1 MNAGLML
8 LLFLERKCLLVC
20 FVFMLLLVPIAHA
33 SSAEDADGDGVLD
46 GADRCPEGESAW
58 TSNGTSDVDGDGC
71 KDATEDWDDDGDGFE
86 DHANATRPD
95 GCPVVYGTSSLGDV
109 FGCPDAD
116 LDGWADSLD
125 AFPHEMTQ
133 WSDADGDGY
142 GDRTTGHEGDACPSA
157 PGTSFIDRW
166 GCLDSDQDGY
176 SDAGDAF
183 PENPTQHSDRDGD
196 GYGDN
201 ASLDATMIDAFPL
214 NPLQWSD
221 EDGDGYGDNVVC
233 VHYDAHPKDDEEWA
247 ADDECDIEDDDGFEV
262 MIPGTMITISAW
274 DLIGV
279 LTGGPLA
286 VWLLFAVS
294 TRDKRCGEFEARL
307 RSAGSRE
314 EIEEVAT
321 EYERALM
328 LRMIGVHHGL
338 RLERLRA
345 ESDDVF
351 EMSASRRDEEA

>member
-1 MNAGLML
+1 M
-8 LLFLERKCLLVC
+8 V
-20 FVFMLLLVPIAHA
+20 
-33 SSAEDADGDGVLD
+33 
-46 GADRCPEGESAW
+46 
-58 TSNGTSDVDGDGC
+58 
-71 KDATEDWDDDGDGFE
+71 
-86 DHANATRPD
+86 
-95 GCPVVYGTSSLGDV
+95 
-109 FGCPDAD
+109 
-116 LDGWADSLD
+116 
-125 AFPHEMTQ
+125 
-133 WSDADGDGY
+133 
-142 GDRTTGHEGDACPSA
+142 
-157 PGTSFIDRW
+157 
-166 GCLDSDQDGY
+166 
-176 SDAGDAF
+176 
-183 PENPTQHSDRDGD
+183 
-196 GYGDN
+196 
-201 ASLDATMIDAFPL
+201 DAFPL
-214 NPLQWSD
+214 NPMQWSD

-233 VHYDAHPKDDEEWA
+233 VHYDAHPKDEEEWA

-294 TRDKRCGEFEARL
+294 TRDRRCGEFEARL

-314 EIEEVAT
+314 MIEEIAT

-351 EMSASRRDEEA
+351 EMKAGRPDEEA

>member
-1 MNAGLML
+1 MRLML
-8 LLFLERKCLLVC
+8 PHSRSRKHQLAWLVL
-20 FVFMLLLVPIAHA
+20 MLLLVPAVHA
-33 SSAEDADGDGVLD
+33 SSGADSDGDGVHD
-46 GADRCPEGESAW
+46 DADRCPEGESSWVSDA
-58 TSNGTSDVDGDGC
+58 TNDVDGDGC

-86 DHANATRPD
+86 DHANATRLD
-95 GCPVVYGTSSLGDV
+95 GCPLTYGTSSRGGV

-116 LDGWADSLD
+116 LDGWADGSD

-133 WSDADGDGY
+133 WNDSDGDGY
-142 GDRTTGHEGDACPSA
+142 GDRVTGHDGDACPDT
-157 PGTSFIDRW
+157 PGTSFVDRR
-166 GCLDSDQDGY
+166 GCLDSDGDGF

-201 ASLDATMIDAFPL
+201 ASTGATKVDAFPL

-247 ADDECDIEDDDGFEV
+247 ADDECDIEDDDGFEF

-279 LTGGPLA
+279 FTGGPLA
-286 VWLLFAVS
+286 IWLLFAVS
-294 TRDKRCGEFEARL
+294 TRDKRCREFETRL
-307 RSAGSRE
+307 RSADSRR
-314 EIEEVAT
+314 EIEGIAT

-328 LRMIGVHHGL
+328 MRMIGVHHGL

-345 ESDDVF
+345 EYDDVF
-351 EMSASRRDEEA
+351 EMGVPPLDEEA

>member
-1 MNAGLML
+1 MSKRA
-8 LLFLERKCLLVC
+8 
-20 FVFMLLLVPIAHA
+20 
-33 SSAEDADGDGVLD
+33 
-46 GADRCPEGESAW
+46 
-58 TSNGTSDVDGDGC
+58 
-71 KDATEDWDDDGDGFE
+71 
-86 DHANATRPD
+86 
-95 GCPVVYGTSSLGDV
+95 
-109 FGCPDAD
+109 
-116 LDGWADSLD
+116 
-125 AFPHEMTQ
+125 
-133 WSDADGDGY
+133 
-142 GDRTTGHEGDACPSA
+142 
-157 PGTSFIDRW
+157 GTSFIDRW

-183 PENPTQHSDRDGD
+183 PENPHSIQTVMVMDTGTTP
-196 GYGDN
+196 
-201 ASLDATMIDAFPL
+201 AWTPPWSMLSSEPL
-214 NPLQWSD
+214 AMVGRRRGRVWGQR
-221 EDGDGYGDNVVC
+221 GC

-294 TRDKRCGEFEARL
+294 TRDRRCGEFEARL

-314 EIEEVAT
+314 MIEEIAT

-351 EMSASRRDEEA
+351 EMKAGRPDEEA